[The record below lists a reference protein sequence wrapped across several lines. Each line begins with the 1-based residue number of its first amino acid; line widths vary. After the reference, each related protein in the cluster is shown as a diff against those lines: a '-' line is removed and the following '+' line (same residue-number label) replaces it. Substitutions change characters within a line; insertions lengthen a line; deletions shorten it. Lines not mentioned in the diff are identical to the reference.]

1 MLITSGCC
9 MADMVFVVSSW
20 KEEQDMTKVDKAC
33 LGKPQDGE
41 SVRARGHL
49 HVPGSTRTDLRPS
62 HRATQQSPAP
72 PQEWCPAL
80 FAPCAPRLGHP
91 LGLFRYGLRQLSF
104 ITFRIRTAILQL
116 RPLLGSGA
124 ICPFP
129 CLALTSPARVAH
141 PSVRHVLSPI
151 MATIFSWGHSLGQP
165 SPSPWD
171 PRFETDKLAT

>member
-1 MLITSGCC
+1 VGRTVGMLITSGC

-80 FAPCAPRLGHP
+80 FAPCAPTACVSCLSSP
-91 LGLFRYGLRQLSF
+91 FRF
-104 ITFRIRTAILQL
+104 RTAILQL

-129 CLALTSPARVAH
+129 CLALTSPARAAH

-151 MATIFSWGHSLGQP
+151 MATIFTRGHSLGQP